1 MPSPVLKRLH
11 PAALTG
17 LALATLVLAGCA
29 QQREPGY
36 YATNTENTLGD
47 AQYQAQ
53 GHSRERA
60 PSQIKLGFGKD
71 AKPPASAAPSEA
83 EQAAKAAIAATVRP
97 LTEAK
102 TFLGTIPCLTSAYAC
117 SAARVT
123 ITLAPNGEW
132 RSRTVSLDAASPG
145 ATTTEQGCWDVV
157 GTSPWRII
165 LQTPNKATRANLTF
179 VNDNVLR
186 VNSINDVKPTLDH
199 HLTRQP
205 DVDAINELTKA
216 AVLQCAG

>member
-1 MPSPVLKRLH
+1 MPPPVFKHFR
-11 PAALTG
+11 PAALIG
-17 LALATLVLAGCA
+17 VALATLLLAGCA

-36 YATNTENTLGD
+36 YATNTESTLSD

-60 PSQIKLGFGKD
+60 PSQIQLGFGKE
-71 AKPPASAAPSEA
+71 AKPAAPASPSESK
-83 EQAAKAAIAATVRP
+83 QAANAATVRP

-132 RSRTVSLDAASPG
+132 RSRTVVLDAANAN
-145 ATTTEQGCWDVV
+145 ATTTEQGCWEVV
-157 GTSPWRII
+157 GSSPWRII
-165 LQTPNKATRANLTF
+165 LQTPNKTNRANLTF
-179 VNDNVLR
+179 INDNVLR
-186 VNSINDVKPTLDH
+186 VNSINEVKPTLDH

-205 DVDAINELTKA
+205 DVDAINELTNA
-216 AVLQCAG
+216 AALQCAS

>member
-1 MPSPVLKRLH
+1 MPLPVFNVFR

-17 LALATLVLAGCA
+17 VVLATLLLAGCA

-36 YATNTENTLGD
+36 YATNTESTLSD

-60 PSQIKLGFGKD
+60 PSQIQLGFGKE
-71 AKPPASAAPSEA
+71 AKRAAPAAPA
-83 EQAAKAAIAATVRP
+83 ESKPAANAATVRP

-102 TFLGTIPCLTSAYAC
+102 TFLGTIPCMTSAYAC

-123 ITLAPNGEW
+123 ITLAPSGEW
-132 RSRTVSLDAASPG
+132 RSRTVPLG
-145 ATTTEQGCWDVV
+145 ADKAHAPITEQGCWEVV
-157 GTSPWRII
+157 GSSPWRII
-165 LQTPNKATRANLTF
+165 LQTPNKVTRANLTF
-179 VNDNVLR
+179 ANDNVLR
-186 VNSINDVKPTLDH
+186 VNSINDVKPTLNH

-205 DVDAINELTKA
+205 DVDAISELANA
-216 AVLQCAG
+216 ATLQCAS